1 MVNANFDGGASASVT
16 TSFQGWG
23 GVDSTGAYGVDLPTG
38 GTLAFNGNRP
48 VYVTTARFFVAG
60 KGGSRS
66 VRAGIGG
73 QYSGYVTVAS
83 GSAAVA
89 KDFTMNKVWQ
99 NGGSNLTTRLD
110 GVNNDAFYFGR
121 GADGTGSSIDDNG
134 NTWSGS
140 LSGYATYFY
149 VPNAPTSL
157 SATQSGTS
165 QNVNL
170 AWTAPTDTQGGI
182 TGYRIHY
189 STSSSFA
196 GYVSIDTGSSTASY
210 TVTGLTY
217 GQTYYFRV
225 MAINATATAAS
236 TSSVASTSASMTL
249 ITPGTDG
256 WLSVSAPTGVTR
268 TFNREVNTNV
278 PAEGAGLHVKDVATA
293 TGGAYT
299 SGGFRIYRDI
309 TGLEI
314 GRQYTLSAQAILGT
328 TSPVNIISLGI
339 QGISSGTATTLTSTT
354 TLTTLTPITFT
365 ATATTHQIAVYVREN
380 YTITATG
387 TTMEYWIFNLELT
400 RLATDLTSTKGYWIQ
415 DNLVSG
421 SLADHYQLTMD
432 SIGGYWWVDK
442 TGKTQFTQDLNY
454 ITPVGTFTD
463 GYELVGGNLTPGQSL
478 PGELHYNDIQV
489 GYDTTQVV
497 NDITITN
504 EGLSPNEGNDTEP
517 NAWQANWNQKNE
529 TSKTNWGT
537 RKAELNTNLWLDS
550 LDNIVT
556 NPSFEVDLSTV
567 RNVSG
572 TTNSATKRVTTTA
585 PPTGKGRWLQQHM
598 IKTGITT
605 ETTLDIYVG
614 DSTTGQGGDYDGITA
629 GASYSAKAYVRK
641 ATNTA
646 NLRAAVQIRFYDEQN
661 NVLALGTTAY
671 VTLSTTNTWYEVT
684 QTFTAPTGAV
694 SALVR
699 ILVNKT
705 DGSAIAA
712 GAKVQWDGISLV
724 QSGTPIYFDGNFND
738 TTSYIYD
745 WLGNKS
751 ESMSRRSV
759 NRLYTRATDIL
770 AQFDDPAVVAKEF
783 TWNAAEN
790 PIVAGKIDVGSLLY
804 LKFNGVNALYRVAGL
819 SHDVSPNEWLITV
832 QVQKAS

>member
-73 QYSGYVTVAS
+73 QYSGYVTIAS

-99 NGGSNLTTRLD
+99 NGGANLTTRLD
-110 GVNNDAFYFGR
+110 GVSNDAFYFGR

-157 SATQSGTS
+157 TAVQSGTS
-165 QNVNL
+165 QDVNL

-196 GYVSIDTGSSTASY
+196 GYVSIDTGSSSTSY

-217 GQTYYFRV
+217 GQQYYFRV
-225 MAINATATAAS
+225 MAINAAATAAS
-236 TSSVASTSASMTL
+236 TSSVASSTASMTL
-249 ITPGTDG
+249 ITPGTDDWAFFG
-256 WLSVSAPTGVTR
+256 TLPITTNYVFERVT
-268 TFNREVNTNV
+268 V
-278 PAEGAGLHVKDVATA
+278 PSTTITGLHRKVTA
-293 TGGAYT
+293 LTTGLSFTTGNF
-299 SGGFRIYRDI
+299 GMERVL

-314 GRQYTLSAQAILGT
+314 GRVYKINAKAKLGTAGILGNIYRLNVTGKTAGTSLTVT
-328 TSPVNIISLGI
+328 TSEQSFAEY
-339 QGISSGTATTLTSTT
+339 S
-354 TLTTLTPITFT
+354 FT
-365 ATATTHQIAVYVREN
+365 ATATSHTIRVELAESYTVGTAGVIEDLYVYSLSV
-380 YTITATG
+380 
-387 TTMEYWIFNLELT
+387 T
-400 RLATDLTSTKGYWIQ
+400 RVATDLTSTKGYWIQ

-442 TGKTQFTQDLNY
+442 TGYTQFTQDLNY

-463 GYELVGGNLTPGQSL
+463 GYELVGGTLTPGQSL

-489 GYDTTQVV
+489 GYDTTQVI

-517 NAWQANWNQKNE
+517 NSWQATWNQKNE
-529 TSKTNWGT
+529 TSKTQWST

-605 ETTLDIYVG
+605 ENTLDIYVG
-614 DSTTGQGGDYDGITA
+614 DSVTGQGGDYDGIVA
-629 GASYSAKAYVRK
+629 GQSYSAKAYVRK

-661 NVLALGTTAY
+661 NVLALGTTNY
-671 VTLSTTNTWYEVT
+671 VTLTTTNTWYEAT

-705 DGSAIAA
+705 DGTAIAA
-712 GAKVQWDGISLV
+712 GTKVQWDGISLV
-724 QSGTPIYFDGNFND
+724 QSGTPIYFDGNFTD
-738 TTSYIYD
+738 TNSYIYD
-745 WLGNKS
+745 WLGSKS

-770 AQFDDPAVVAKEF
+770 ADFADPAVVAKEF

-790 PIVAGKIDVGSLLY
+790 PIVAGKLDVGSLLY